1 MLTRCDW
8 VSQDPLSIHYHDE
21 EWGVPVY
28 DDLKLFEF
36 LLLEGFQAGLSWITI
51 LKKRESFRCAFDD
64 FIPEKIAAYDEQK
77 IAQLLQDR
85 GIIRNRL
92 KLQAAVENARAYLN
106 IREIYGTFSRYMW
119 SFVDGNPQIHHWH
132 RSEEVPT
139 SSPLSDHMSTELKKQ
154 GFRFVGTTIC
164 YSFMQATGMVM
175 DHTVDCF
182 RYPILSLAPNVQAS
196 DRGDRKH
203 GGTF

>member
-51 LKKRESFRCAFDD
+51 LKKRENFRCAFDD

-196 DRGDRKH
+196 DQR
-203 GGTF
+203 

>member
-1 MLTRCDW
+1 MTRCDW